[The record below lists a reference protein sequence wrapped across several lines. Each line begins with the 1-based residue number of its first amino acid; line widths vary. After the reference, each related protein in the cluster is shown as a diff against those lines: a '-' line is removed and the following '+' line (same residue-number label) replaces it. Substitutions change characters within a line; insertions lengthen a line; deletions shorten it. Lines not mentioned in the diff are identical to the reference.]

1 MLLEDQSIA
10 SGDMVHVLHSSPIT
24 IKATAPR
31 RTRTRWEHSPVIMA
45 MLTGN
50 TMDSCGD
57 AMKLHTECLESD
69 SGDMICKAAARQIYM
84 CMEAEEQ
91 KSLCHFGGA

>member
-1 MLLEDQSIA
+1 MSYRKTIQ
-10 SGDMVHVLHSSPIT
+10 SPIGTWCTHNT
-24 IKATAPR
+24 INNATAQR

-50 TMDSCGD
+50 TMNSCDD
-57 AMKLHTECLESD
+57 AMKLHIECLKFN
-69 SGDMICKAAARQIYM
+69 SGDMICEAAARQIYM

-91 KSLCHFGGA
+91 KSIHHFGA